1 MFTGDSRQ
9 MDSEEGETEDE
20 LQEQPSREEITE
32 RELNRAVKRIGGT
45 TATGMDEIPMRL
57 VKELGPETRAL
68 LREILNQILKE
79 GWVPEEWR
87 TSRLRL
93 IYKGKGQKST
103 LGNYHPIAI
112 TSVLYRVFTQII
124 RDRLQTWAEA
134 EGVLRE
140 LQNGFRWGRRL
151 EDNLFVLTQAIEIAQ
166 KENRPLYLCFLDI
179 SKAYDTVEH
188 RKLWTQLE
196 ERGLCREWIDLLR
209 EVYRGTTVVAQW
221 QQETT
226 HPVTCSKGLRQ
237 GCPLSPLLFMLYIA
251 GIEKRLQESGEGFS
265 LEYSEGGER
274 KGGKLPGLI
283 YADDMVLMAD
293 SLQGLQGL
301 MNECGAMG
309 EALGLSFSSH
319 KSGLM
324 AFGAAEENGTA
335 NLSIQANPVP
345 WVDHYKYLGVNLQKG
360 HHYLLEHE
368 TKVKAKSRKNKGI
381 ATARALWGYNRY
393 EVTRAV
399 WKMVAV
405 PGLTFGNS
413 VLCLSSGTRQYL
425 EVRQREVGR
434 TALGASRTAP
444 NEAVQGDMG
453 WSGFEAR
460 EARAKLDFERR
471 LSRMSEERW
480 ARQVFKYVHLRSVP
494 TRWVRRTRQLAQ
506 RYEVNGPLLYPA
518 AEQPE
523 LQQSIRTRVIES
535 ETRRWA
541 EAARLKP
548 TLALY
553 AREKQEVKRIPF
565 MDNSKG
571 SALLSDARGG
581 MLRTR
586 VFRAKYM
593 DMEVK
598 CVMCAQGADETA
610 EHVILECTGIKPD
623 VTYEPDMAVALGFR
637 GVDEQYDADSSQP
650 VEVTKR
656 RLECWWRRA
665 KEHNYVFG

>member
-1 MFTGDSRQ
+1 
-9 MDSEEGETEDE
+9 
-20 LQEQPSREEITE
+20 
-32 RELNRAVKRIGGT
+32 
-45 TATGMDEIPMRL
+45 
-57 VKELGPETRAL
+57 
-68 LREILNQILKE
+68 
-79 GWVPEEWR
+79 
-87 TSRLRL
+87 
-93 IYKGKGQKST
+93 
-103 LGNYHPIAI
+103 
-112 TSVLYRVFTQII
+112 
-124 RDRLQTWAEA
+124 
-134 EGVLRE
+134 
-140 LQNGFRWGRRL
+140 
-151 EDNLFVLTQAIEIAQ
+151 AIEIAQ

-179 SKAYDTVEH
+179 NKAYDTVEH

-226 HPVTCSKGLRQ
+226 HSVNCSKGLRQ

-434 TALGASRTAP
+434 SALGASRTAP

-471 LSRMSEERW
+471 LSRMSEEFW

-494 TRWVRRTRQLAQ
+494 TQWVRRTHQLAQ

-548 TLALY
+548 ALALY
-553 AREKQEVKRIPF
+553 AREKQEVKRIPL

-637 GVDEQYDADSSQP
+637 ALTNSTTPIARSQ
-650 VEVTKR
+650 
-656 RLECWWRRA
+656 WS
-665 KEHNYVFG
+665 